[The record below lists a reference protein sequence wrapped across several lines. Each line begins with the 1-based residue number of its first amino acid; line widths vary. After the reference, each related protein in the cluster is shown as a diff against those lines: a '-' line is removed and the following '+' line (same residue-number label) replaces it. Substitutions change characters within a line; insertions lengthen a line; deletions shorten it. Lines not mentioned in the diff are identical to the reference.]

1 MTGASVAAMP
11 AGMPRL
17 TNQEP
22 SGSDRLVAAKA
33 EEAKPTSVM
42 ATWMV
47 ARNWPES
54 EERSRALLA
63 RLSPS
68 SASGSSTALLALTT
82 AISEAEK

>member
-1 MTGASVAAMP
+1 MVSASIPKLDSHCA
-11 AGMPRL
+11 
-17 TNQEP
+17 

-54 EERSRALLA
+54 EERSRAPLA